1 MASRRANAS
10 RKYFVGNMVWVED
23 SLNVWSPARITEIV
37 TEKTVRLYYFE
48 SSKMSSMANLKKIH
62 SLISTECGEVDIKS
76 KDVQRNLVKLKTLS
90 TPVILYTV
98 SKAYHASIYYLGLG
112 PGTVLA
118 INPFKEVEGLF
129 NSLQSDMYHKAS
141 LSELSKLP
149 PHIFLVAER
158 ALRHMK
164 SVEPSSNQSIIISGE
179 SGAGKTWTTCSLMRY
194 FARVC
199 NPEQKRLDVT
209 SSTCLER
216 IEDRILS
223 SNPVL
228 EAFGNAATRRNHNSS
243 RFGKYIKLQYNRKG
257 LIVGATLDV
266 YMLEKTRI
274 SNYDVNECS
283 FHIFYQLLT
292 GCTEKEK
299 IKYMLPQH
307 SDFISSEDR
316 DRYNQSYASNVDVVF
331 QSGSPVVGLA
341 GEGDFRK
348 RIANSISKCLNDGID
363 FEITKKSMTSVGITL
378 IDQDEIFKILSAI
391 LHLKQICFEEP
402 LEEDWE
408 SGQQP
413 PCSFTSECLEN
424 IRAVVELLKLQIDDL
439 KETLTVRKIQAG
451 KGGKSSHKKKRR
463 TVFKHACT
471 VHECAIRRDVLV
483 KQLYQKLFLWIVK
496 QIGKDLSVVDD
507 SQVTN
512 FIGLL
517 DVYGFESFDTNS
529 LEQLCI
535 NYANER
541 LQNYYVINFLKLQK
555 DELAQQGIK
564 WEGLKLDENDNCLES
579 LQKPQFSIFS
589 FLNEECRLNR
599 DDGVNHFQNRID
611 DAFKSTS
618 FISIPK
624 LQKKGKVQFA
634 VKHFAG
640 LVNYSVDSLV
650 FKNRDDVPAGISE
663 LIKSSKNILIKK
675 FTVDGNS
682 TNKHLSKGKSFD
694 TVLSQFKRSLDKLL
708 STMSSTNCHYIRC
721 IKPNTRSLP
730 LLFEPNYVVEQL
742 KASGVVETAQI
753 CSLVHPHQVSVSKFI
768 NQFSFILPQDLLV
781 YDFVN
786 RTPQEKTEIILNFF
800 TKNIMFKNTMINK
813 DFERW
818 KIGNNHLFLVSDLYE
833 QMIQYRARITHK
845 SASII
850 QRVWKKYLHVKKCK
864 AELQKNIAKRSM
876 AACVIQKYFRIF
888 LINKQYKAIYT
899 IQRTWRKYR
908 AWKQRKIILKARYNF
923 RNKCALVIQ
932 MAWKEYF
939 LRKMD
944 KLQEEMLD
952 FVNLDEKTSL
962 LKQMEESIVSNSSE
976 ISSSSSFVKV
986 NLQSITSDLGTQ
998 RIYFNSPHA
1007 RMMRPFLFSFFSS
1020 SSVSPMLKK
1029 IGSLE
1034 QSKECSLHYSKRNK
1048 QWYLSFSKTENAVTD
1063 NNSILP
1069 FANCIPVN
1077 ELNF

>member
-1 MASRRANAS
+1 MASRRVNAN

-23 SLNVWSPARITEIV
+23 SLNVWSPARITEVV

-48 SSKMSSMANLKKIH
+48 SSKMSSMTNLKKIH
-62 SLISTECGEVDIKS
+62 SLITTECGELDIKS

-118 INPFKEVEGLF
+118 INPFKEIEGLF
-129 NSLQSDMYHKAS
+129 NSLKSDLYHKAS
-141 LSELSKLP
+141 LSELNKLP

-199 NPEQKRLDVT
+199 NPGQRKLDIT
-209 SSTCLER
+209 SSACLER

-292 GCTEKEK
+292 GCTEEER
-299 IKYMLPQH
+299 IKYMLPPH
-307 SDFISSEDR
+307 SNFISSEDR

-348 RIANSISKCLNDGID
+348 RIANSISKCLNDGVD
-363 FEITKKSMTSVGITL
+363 FEVTKKSMTSVGITL

-391 LHLKQICFEEP
+391 LHLKQISFEEP

-424 IRAVVELLKLQIDDL
+424 IKTVVELLKFQIDDL

-471 VHECAIRRDVLV
+471 VDECASRRDVLV

-496 QIGKDLSVVDD
+496 QIGRDLSVADD
-507 SQVTN
+507 SQVSN
-512 FIGLL
+512 FVGLL

-564 WEGLKLDENDNCLES
+564 WEGLKLDENYNCLES

-599 DDGVNHFQNRID
+599 DDGVHHFQNRID
-611 DAFKSTS
+611 DAFKSTT
-618 FISIPK
+618 FISIPR
-624 LQKKGKVQFA
+624 LQKKGKVQFS

-640 LVNYSVDSLV
+640 IVNYTVDSLV

-675 FTVDGNS
+675 FTLDSSS
-682 TNKHLSKGKSFD
+682 TNKNSTKGKSFD

-742 KASGVVETAQI
+742 KASGIVETAQI
-753 CSLVHPHQVSVSKFI
+753 CSLVHPHQIDLSKFI

-781 YDFVN
+781 YEFVN
-786 RTPQEKTEIILNFF
+786 RTPQEKAETILSFF
-800 TKNIMFKNTMINK
+800 TKNIMCKTTIANQHL
-813 DFERW
+813 ERW
-818 KIGNNHLFLVSDLYE
+818 QVGNNNLFLVSDLYE

-850 QRVWKKYLHVKKCK
+850 QRFWKKTLHLKKCK
-864 AELQKNIAKRSM
+864 AELKKAIAKQNM
-876 AACVIQKYFRIF
+876 AACVIQKYFRLF
-888 LINKQYKAIYT
+888 LINRQNKAIYT
-899 IQRTWRKYR
+899 IQRAWRTYR
-908 AWKQRKIILKARYNF
+908 ARKQRRIILKACYNF
-923 RNKCALVIQ
+923 RNRCALVIQ
-932 MAWKEYF
+932 IAWK
-939 LRKMD
+939 
-944 KLQEEMLD
+944 KLHSQ
-952 FVNLDEKTSL
+952 
-962 LKQMEESIVSNSSE
+962 
-976 ISSSSSFVKV
+976 
-986 NLQSITSDLGTQ
+986 
-998 RIYFNSPHA
+998 
-1007 RMMRPFLFSFFSS
+1007 
-1020 SSVSPMLKK
+1020 
-1029 IGSLE
+1029 
-1034 QSKECSLHYSKRNK
+1034 
-1048 QWYLSFSKTENAVTD
+1048 TD
-1063 NNSILP
+1063 G
-1069 FANCIPVN
+1069 
-1077 ELNF
+1077 